1 MPDNYRE
8 TIWAATGTTAAD
20 GLCASILPG
29 IGATVLVTA
38 IARHVPAIEQAAQR
52 LADETG
58 KTIEIVRY
66 TRVEVLKTIRPRPQ
80 G

>member
-1 MPDNYRE
+1 
-8 TIWAATGTTAAD
+8 
-20 GLCASILPG
+20 
-29 IGATVLVTA
+29 
-38 IARHVPAIEQAAQR
+38 VPLIERAAQQ

-58 KTIEIVRY
+58 KVVEIVRY

>member
-38 IARHVPAIEQAAQR
+38 IARHVPAIEKAAQL